1 VAALPWVAGVSMG
14 GGSRGDAV
22 WLTGLC
28 LSRFLVALVFTSYA
42 AVLPVLQREWQMSA
56 AVAGSVASAFQIG
69 YACSLV
75 GFNLLSDR
83 IGARP
88 AFLWSS
94 LAGAPTAVAF
104 ALLADG
110 PVSAALLYGLTALSM
125 GGNYTPGLILIA
137 ERFPAATRGRATGF
151 FLAATSVGY
160 AASLFLTGAVLAR
173 LGWRAALLAASL
185 GPVLG
190 AAVAAWTVSGMPTRI
205 HPRRAGQGFSSEFLR
220 NPAALLLTAG
230 YTFHSWEL
238 LGMWAWTPAFLS
250 ASLML
255 QGQELARATGGG
267 ARLSALFHLTGFLAS
282 STTGHLSDRFGRTAM
297 IIAMLAASTVCSLTF
312 GWLVAAPFWLL
323 LLVGVVYGFSAVGDS
338 PVLSVAL
345 TEAVAP
351 QVLGSALAVRS
362 LLGFGAGAIAQ
373 WAFGKVLDATNPGPP
388 YTQWGW
394 AYCLLGAGGAI
405 GLISTIWLRL
415 RPESRRLAGG
425 LG

>member
-1 VAALPWVAGVSMG
+1 
-14 GGSRGDAV
+14 V
-22 WLTGLC
+22 WLAGLC

-42 AVLPVLQREWQMSA
+42 AVLPVLQREWEMSA
-56 AVAGSVASAFQIG
+56 AAAGAVGSAFQIG
-69 YACSLV
+69 FACSLV
-75 GFNLLSDR
+75 GFNLLADR
-83 IGARP
+83 VGARP

-94 LAGAPTAVAF
+94 LAGAPTAIAF

-137 ERFPAATRGRATGF
+137 ERFPARTRGRATGF
-151 FLAATSVGY
+151 FLAATSVGF
-160 AASLFLTGAVLAR
+160 AASLYLTGAVLAR
-173 LGWRAALLAASL
+173 FGWRAALLAASC

-190 AAVAAWTVSGMPTRI
+190 AAVAAWTVWGMPNRV
-205 HPRRAGQGFSSEFLR
+205 HPRQAGQGFASEFLR
-220 NPAALLLTAG
+220 NPAALLLTLA
-230 YTFHSWEL
+230 YTCHSWEL

-255 QGQELARATGGG
+255 AGQELARATGGG
-267 ARLSALFHLTGFLAS
+267 ARLTALFHVTGFLAS
-282 STTGHLSDRFGRTAM
+282 STAGHLSDRLGRTTV
-297 IIAMLAASTVCSLTF
+297 IIGMLLVSTACSVTF

-323 LLVGVVYGFSAVGDS
+323 LLVGLVYGFSSVGDS

-362 LLGFGAGAIAQ
+362 LLGFGAGAVAQ
-373 WAFGKVLDATNPGPP
+373 WAFGKVLDLTNPGPS
-388 YTQWGW
+388 YTEWGW
-394 AYCLLGAGGAI
+394 AYGLLGLGGAI
-405 GLISTIWLRL
+405 GLLSTIWLRL
-415 RPESRRLAGG
+415 RPESRRLGGG

>member
-1 VAALPWVAGVSMG
+1 MAEGAPR
-14 GGSRGDAV
+14 RGDAA
-22 WLTGLC
+22 WLAGLC
-28 LSRFLVALVFTSYA
+28 LSRFLLALVFTSYA
-42 AVLPVLQREWQMSA
+42 AVLPVLQREWAMSA
-56 AVAGSVASAFQIG
+56 SAAGAIAAAFQIG
-69 YACSLV
+69 YALSLV

-83 IGARP
+83 VGARP

-94 LAGAPTAVAF
+94 VAAAPAAMAF
-104 ALLADG
+104 ALLASG
-110 PVSAALLYGLTALSM
+110 PVSAALLYGLAALSM

-160 AASLFLTGAVLAR
+160 AGSLFITGAVLTR
-173 LGWRAALLAASL
+173 FGWRAALVTASV

-190 AAVAAWTVSGMPTRI
+190 AIAAAWTVWGMPNRV
-205 HPRRAGQGFSSEFLR
+205 HPRRAGEGFRSEFLR
-220 NPAALLLTAG
+220 NPAALLLTLA
-230 YTFHSWEL
+230 YTCHSWEL

-255 QGQELARATGGG
+255 QGQDLGRATGGG
-267 ARLSALFHLTGFLAS
+267 ARLGALFHLTGFLAS
-282 STTGHLSDRFGRTAM
+282 STAGYLSDRFGRTTV
-297 IIAMLAASTVCSLTF
+297 IIAMLAVSTGCSLTF

-323 LLVGVVYGFSAVGDS
+323 LLVGLVYGFSSVGDS

-362 LLGFGAGAIAQ
+362 LAGFGAGAAAQ
-373 WAFGKVLDATNPGPP
+373 WAFGAVLDATNTGRP
-388 YTQWGW
+388 YVHWGW
-394 AYCLLGAGGAI
+394 AYTLLGAGGAL
-405 GLISTIWLRL
+405 GLASAVWLRL
-415 RPESRRLAGG
+415 HPGSRRLAGG

>member
-1 VAALPWVAGVSMG
+1 VVATGGAGER
-14 GGSRGDAV
+14 RGDAA

-28 LSRFLVALVFTSYA
+28 LSRFLFALVFTSYA
-42 AVLPVLQREWQMSA
+42 AVLPVLQQEWQMSA
-56 AVAGSVASAFQIG
+56 AAAGAIASAFQIG

-94 LAGAPTAVAF
+94 LAGAPASMAF

-137 ERFPAATRGRATGF
+137 ERFPAATRGRATGL
-151 FLAATSVGY
+151 FLAATSIGY
-160 AASLFLTGAVLAR
+160 AGSLLLTGAVLAR
-173 LGWRAALLAASL
+173 LGWRAALVAASL

-190 AAVAAWTVSGMPTRI
+190 AVAAAWTVWGMPTRI
-205 HPRRAGQGFSSEFLR
+205 HPRRAGQGFASEFLR
-220 NPAALLLTAG
+220 NPAALLLTAA

-250 ASLML
+250 ASLVL
-255 QGQELARATGGG
+255 QGQDLARATGGG
-267 ARLSALFHLTGFLAS
+267 ARLTALFHLTGFLAS
-282 STTGHLSDRFGRTAM
+282 STAGYLSDRFGRTAV
-297 IIAMLAASTVCSLTF
+297 IIAMLSVSTVCSLAF

-323 LLVGVVYGFSAVGDS
+323 LLVGLVYGFSAVGDS

-345 TEAVAP
+345 TEVVAP

-362 LLGFGAGAIAQ
+362 LVGFGAGAAAQ
-373 WAFGKVLDATNPGPP
+373 WAFGAVLDATNPGPP
-388 YTQWGW
+388 YTEWGW
-394 AYCLLGAGGAI
+394 AYGLLGLGGAA
-405 GLISTIWLRL
+405 GLVSAIWLRW

>member
-1 VAALPWVAGVSMG
+1 VSDAA
-14 GGSRGDAV
+14 

-28 LSRFLVALVFTSYA
+28 LSRFLLALVFTSYA

-56 AVAGSVASAFQIG
+56 AAAGVVAAAFQIG
-69 YACSLV
+69 YAASLV

-83 IGARP
+83 VGARP
-88 AFLWSS
+88 VFLWSS
-94 LAGAPTAVAF
+94 VAGAPAAMAF

-110 PVSAALLYGLTALSM
+110 PVSAALLYGITALSM

-151 FLAATSVGY
+151 FLAATSIGY
-160 AASLFLTGAVLAR
+160 AASLFLTGAVLTS
-173 LGWRAALLAASL
+173 LGWRAALVAASL
-185 GPVLG
+185 GPVAG
-190 AAVAAWTVSGMPTRI
+190 AGIAAWTVRGTPTRV
-205 HPRRAGQGFSSEFLR
+205 HPRPAGQGFRSEFLG

-255 QGQELARATGGG
+255 QGHELARATGGG
-267 ARLSALFHLTGFLAS
+267 ARLTGLFHLTGFLAS
-282 STTGHLSDRFGRTAM
+282 STAGYLSDRFGRTAV
-297 IIAMLAASTVCSLTF
+297 IIAMLGASTACSLTF
-312 GWLVAAPFWLL
+312 GWLIAAPFWLL
-323 LLVGVVYGFSAVGDS
+323 LAVGLVYGFSAVGDS

-351 QVLGSALAVRS
+351 QVLGSALAARS
-362 LLGFGAGAIAQ
+362 LLGFGAGAVAQ
-373 WAFGKVLDATNPGPP
+373 WAFGKALDLTNPGPP
-388 YTQWGW
+388 YTDWGW
-394 AYCLLGAGGAI
+394 AYGLLGVGGAA
-405 GLISTIWLRL
+405 GLLSTIWLRL

-425 LG
+425 LR

>member
-1 VAALPWVAGVSMG
+1 MTKESNLQPGRRAPGSDAA
-14 GGSRGDAV
+14 

-28 LSRFLVALVFTSYA
+28 LSRFLFALVFTSYA
-42 AVLPVLQREWQMSA
+42 AVLPVLQQEWQMSA
-56 AVAGSVASAFQIG
+56 GAAGAVASAFQIG

-94 LAGAPTAVAF
+94 LAGAPASMAF

-110 PVSAALLYGLTALSM
+110 PVSAALLYGLAALSM

-137 ERFPAATRGRATGF
+137 ERFPAASRGRATGF

-160 AASLFLTGAVLAR
+160 AGSLFLTGAVLAR
-173 LGWRAALLAASL
+173 FGWRTALVTTSL

-190 AAVAAWTVSGMPTRI
+190 AVAALWTVWDTPTRV
-205 HPRRAGQGFSSEFLR
+205 HPRRAGQGFAAQFLR
-220 NPAALLLTAG
+220 NPAALLLTAA

-255 QGQELARATGGG
+255 QGQGLARATGGG
-267 ARLSALFHLTGFLAS
+267 ARLTALFHLTGFLAS
-282 STTGHLSDRFGRTAM
+282 STAGYLSDRFGRTTV
-297 IIAMLAASTVCSLTF
+297 IIAMLSVSTVCSLTF

-323 LLVGVVYGFSAVGDS
+323 LLIGLVYGFSAVGDS

-351 QVLGSALAVRS
+351 PVLGSALAVRS
-362 LLGFGAGAIAQ
+362 LVGFGAGAAAQ
-373 WAFGKVLDATNPGPP
+373 WAFGAVLDATNPGRP
-388 YTQWGW
+388 YTEWGW
-394 AYCLLGAGGAI
+394 AYGLLGLGGAA
-405 GLISTIWLRL
+405 GLISSIWLRL

>member
-1 VAALPWVAGVSMG
+1 MTASAEGER
-14 GGSRGDAV
+14 RGDAA

-28 LSRFLVALVFTSYA
+28 LSRFLFALIFTSYA
-42 AVLPVLQREWQMSA
+42 AVLPVLQQEWQMSA
-56 AVAGSVASAFQIG
+56 GAAGAVASAFQIG

-94 LAGAPTAVAF
+94 LAGAPASMAF

-110 PVSAALLYGLTALSM
+110 PVSAALLYGLAALSM

-151 FLAATSVGY
+151 FLAATSIGY
-160 AASLFLTGAVLAR
+160 AGSLLLTGAVLAR
-173 LGWRAALLAASL
+173 FGWRAALVAASL
-185 GPVLG
+185 GPVFG
-190 AAVAAWTVSGMPTRI
+190 AVAALWTMRDTPTRI
-205 HPRRAGQGFSSEFLR
+205 HPRRAGEGFKAEFLR
-220 NPAALLLTAG
+220 NPAALLLTAA

-250 ASLML
+250 ASLMR
-255 QGQELARATGGG
+255 QGQDLARATGGG
-267 ARLSALFHLTGFLAS
+267 ARLTALFHLTGFLAS
-282 STTGHLSDRFGRTAM
+282 STTGYLSDRFGRTAV
-297 IIAMLAASTVCSLTF
+297 IIAMLAVSTACSLAF

-323 LLVGVVYGFSAVGDS
+323 LLVGLVYGFSAVGDS

-351 QVLGSALAVRS
+351 PVLGSALAVRS
-362 LLGFGAGAIAQ
+362 LVGFGAGAAAQ
-373 WAFGKVLDATNPGPP
+373 WAFGAVLDATNPGPP
-388 YTQWGW
+388 YAQWGW
-394 AYCLLGAGGAI
+394 AYGLLGLGGAA
-405 GLISTIWLRL
+405 GLASAIWLRL